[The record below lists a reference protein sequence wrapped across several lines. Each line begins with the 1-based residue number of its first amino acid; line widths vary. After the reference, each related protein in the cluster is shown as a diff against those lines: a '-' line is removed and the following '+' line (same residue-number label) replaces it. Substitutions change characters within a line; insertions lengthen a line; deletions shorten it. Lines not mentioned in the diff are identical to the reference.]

1 MTSTSAPKRGFLHN
15 LKLLPSYTCP
25 PPLIIPTTIHS
36 IISPLMTHSSHLLLR
51 SQLAIDPVLTPT
63 TYSIATFC
71 SSSVELFL
79 KLPIE
84 TVLRRGQMAVVSSPK
99 YIGAGKPLEPIV
111 DVGTYRGPLGT
122 MWMIVREEGKSYA
135 PESAAVKAATR
146 GIKKSG
152 KLGERKGQGIE
163 GLWRGWRVGF
173 WGLVGMWGASILGG
187 AAGGEF

>member
-1 MTSTSAPKRGFLHN
+1 
-15 LKLLPSYTCP
+15 
-25 PPLIIPTTIHS
+25 
-36 IISPLMTHSSHLLLR
+36 MTHSSHLLLR

-63 TYSIATFC
+63 TYSIASFC
-71 SSSVELFL
+71 SSLVELFL
-79 KLPIE
+79 KLPME

-187 AAGGEF
+187 AGGGEF